1 MQLSTNFT
9 TIFLAKSPRARGAW
23 VPATST
29 PAGLGPITGRPRA
42 WVPVAAAVALDV
54 HAGYRTVDEQAAK
67 VNYYSLYLPIYPSHN
82 GCRMH
87 LGIVSKRK
95 DRHGQPY
102 RSCRYPRTQSA
113 RPHAGGTRAPLRSDQ
128 QPFPSGNL
136 VRACPTLRCYQALRR
151 NSRLALTSS
160 LIGERTSPMPKSR
173 HARKPLVRSSPPMR
187 LKGRRTFECAHASI
201 VRVGNC
207 SFAWRQSC

>member
-23 VPATST
+23 VPATSA
-29 PAGLGPITGRPRA
+29 PAGLGPCTGRPRTWARQRLPPAELGPITGRPRA

-54 HAGYRTVDEQAAK
+54 QAGYRTVDEQAAK

-102 RSCRYPRTQSA
+102 RSCRCPRTQSA
-113 RPHAGGTRAPLRSDQ
+113 RPHAGRTRAPLRSNQ
-128 QPFPSGNL
+128 S
-136 VRACPTLRCYQALRR
+136 
-151 NSRLALTSS
+151 SRLQVGTWS
-160 LIGERTSPMPKSR
+160 E
-173 HARKPLVRSSPPMR
+173 HARRGAATKHCGAIR
-187 LKGRRTFECAHASI
+187 AQH
-201 VRVGNC
+201 
-207 SFAWRQSC
+207 

>member
-23 VPATST
+23 APATST
-29 PAGLGPITGRPRA
+29 ACRVGAVHGASAHLGPAMSTACRVAALHGAPARLG
-42 WVPVAAAVALDV
+42 PVAAAVALDV

-67 VNYYSLYLPIYPSHN
+67 VNYCSLYLPVYPSHN

-87 LGIVSKRK
+87 PGIVSKRK

-113 RPHAGGTRAPLRSDQ
+113 RPHAGRTRAPLRSNQ
-128 QPFPSGNL
+128 S
-136 VRACPTLRCYQALRR
+136 
-151 NSRLALTSS
+151 SRLQVGTWS
-160 LIGERTSPMPKSR
+160 E
-173 HARKPLVRSSPPMR
+173 HARHGAATKHCGAIR
-187 LKGRRTFECAHASI
+187 AQH
-201 VRVGNC
+201 
-207 SFAWRQSC
+207 

>member
-29 PAGLGPITGRPRA
+29 PAGLGPCTGRPRTWVRRRLPPAGLGPITGRPRA

-87 LGIVSKRK
+87 PGIVSKRK

-102 RSCRYPRTQSA
+102 RSCRCPLTQIA
-113 RPHAGGTRAPLRSDQ
+113 RPHAGRTRAPLRNNQS
-128 QPFPSGNL
+128 
-136 VRACPTLRCYQALRR
+136 
-151 NSRLALTSS
+151 SRLQVGTWS
-160 LIGERTSPMPKSR
+160 E
-173 HARKPLVRSSPPMR
+173 HARRGAATKHCGAIR
-187 LKGRRTFECAHASI
+187 AQH
-201 VRVGNC
+201 
-207 SFAWRQSC
+207 

>member
-23 VPATST
+23 VPGCRRRLLLQGWGRARGVR
-29 PAGLGPITGRPRA
+29 ALGSGDVYRLQGWDRSRGAREPGCRLPRRSQ
-42 WVPVAAAVALDV
+42 LDA

-102 RSCRYPRTQSA
+102 RSCRWPLTQIA
-113 RPHAGGTRAPLRSDQ
+113 RPHAGRTRAPLRNNQS
-128 QPFPSGNL
+128 
-136 VRACPTLRCYQALRR
+136 
-151 NSRLALTSS
+151 SRLQVGTWS
-160 LIGERTSPMPKSR
+160 E
-173 HARKPLVRSSPPMR
+173 HARRGAATKHCGAIR
-187 LKGRRTFECAHASI
+187 AQH
-201 VRVGNC
+201 
-207 SFAWRQSC
+207 